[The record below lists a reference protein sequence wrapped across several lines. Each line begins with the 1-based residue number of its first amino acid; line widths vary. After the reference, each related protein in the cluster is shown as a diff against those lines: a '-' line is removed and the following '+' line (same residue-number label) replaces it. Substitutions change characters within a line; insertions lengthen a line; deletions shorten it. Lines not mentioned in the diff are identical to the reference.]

1 MEVNDMNKNII
12 LNKLMEI
19 AYQPF
24 FIFEYKVAEKPDN
37 AFETLRL
44 LAKEENVTAG
54 RIAEYL
60 DIKPSSVTQIIKK
73 LEESGTAKRV
83 KSEADARVIFVEL
96 TDKGRTS
103 INEQGQISSSLKE
116 EVFKDFTEEELE
128 TLDQYLSRINE
139 NISSDEFHEKLNA
152 IFGNDELWKHFS
164 KISAHFG
171 RAREQM
177 LEHHGFGDEFRGG
190 FGGGFHEAFHERFGG
205 DMNFF
210 RRGRK

>member
-1 MEVNDMNKNII
+1 MKKKHI

-24 FIFEYKVAEKPDN
+24 FIFSYKVEEKPDN

-44 LAKEENVTAG
+44 LEKEENVTAG

-73 LEESGTAKRV
+73 LEEAGTANRV
-83 KSEADARVIFVEL
+83 KSKNDARIIFVEL
-96 TDKGRTS
+96 TDKGREIIS
-103 INEQGQISSSLKE
+103 DKGKISSGLKDE
-116 EVFKDFTEEELE
+116 IFKDFTEEELE
-128 TLDQYLSRINE
+128 TLDKYLNRINE
-139 NISSDEFHEKLNA
+139 NISSDEFNKKLNE
-152 IFGNDELWKHFS
+152 IFGDDKRWQHFG

-177 LEHHGFGDEFRGG
+177 LERSGFGGDFRGG
-190 FGGGFHEAFHERFGG
+190 FGGY
-205 DMNFF
+205 DNFF
-210 RRGRK
+210 RRGHK